1 MRYRQSEI
9 LRFKKCLTPIT
20 LMLQRNGGQ
29 ALFMGLIAFLFSFSL
44 SIYSHQIRSF
54 NLIGARNLEKLDDLH
69 FLHWLD
75 LMKLFYRT

>member
-29 ALFMGLIAFLFSFSL
+29 AFFMGLIAFLFSFSL

-54 NLIGARNLEKLDDLH
+54 NLIGAR
-69 FLHWLD
+69 
-75 LMKLFYRT
+75 T